1 MNFKSLFLIG
11 FLILF
16 CNNILAQNDSLKV
29 NKKRV
34 AIVSSSLCA
43 ALGGSYYYIQ
53 NSWWADKQTSFHF
66 DDGADLT
73 YALNV
78 DKVGHFMGGLEA
90 ADIFSS
96 SMKWAGMNEK
106 KALWYGGL
114 FGSGLQ
120 LAIEMKDAYAPY
132 WGFSKWDLALGSTGA
147 FWPVAQY
154 YNDDLKAIKFKF
166 SYYKRSN
173 IYWDLD
179 AQRGKQ
185 TNKYA
190 WQDDY
195 PNQTYWVTFD
205 VNHFT
210 ESCYWPDWLNVAI
223 GFGIDDSQYLPG
235 WNEEIQFLDSSIP
248 NAGTKTGGKNEW
260 YVAFDYDIPKMLKK
274 WDSPTGKKVKHWLN
288 YIHFPAP
295 TIRISPK
302 LEFYPLFL

>member
-1 MNFKSLFLIG
+1 MNFKSLFLVG
-11 FLILF
+11 FLLLF
-16 CNNILAQNDSLKV
+16 SQEIFSQKDTSKV

-34 AIVSSSLCA
+34 IIVGSSLGA
-43 ALGGSYYYIQ
+43 TLGGSYWYIQ
-53 NSWWADKQTSFHF
+53 NSWWSEKQIPFHF
-66 DDGADLT
+66 DNGADLT

-90 ADIFSS
+90 ADIFYS

-106 KALWYGGL
+106 QSLWYGAA

-132 WGFSKWDLALGSTGA
+132 WGFSKWDLALGSAGA
-147 FWPVAQY
+147 LWPVAQY
-154 YNDDLKAIKFKF
+154 YNDDLKSINFKF

-179 AQRGKQ
+179 KQRGKE

-210 ESCYWPDWLNVAI
+210 ESCCWPDWLNVAV
-223 GFGIDDSQYLPG
+223 GFGIDDSQYLDE
-235 WNEEIQFLDSSIP
+235 NF
-248 NAGTKTGGKNEW
+248 TKTGGENEW
-260 YVAFDYDIPKMLKK
+260 YIAFDYDIPKMLKK

-288 YIHFPAP
+288 YIHLPAP